1 MGDLERMGREL
12 KCPICWSLLN
22 SAASLTCNH
31 LFCNSCISKSMKSAS
46 SCPVCKVPFTRRE
59 VRAAP
64 HIDNLVAIYKN
75 MEAASGTNLFLT
87 QNPSDTKSPDEEKQC
102 EGNAESG
109 EKGFGGTRENQA
121 DGEKTSMRKMSM
133 KKITQENHT
142 EDEKTPVR
150 KKSTKKIT
158 QENHAEEDKAPVREN
173 SRKKLKSGKKSLA
186 ASRAKPSFPAKKRVQ
201 VPQDILSETPIRD
214 LKSGSISRIN
224 NEVTK
229 EASTKGNEMEILSK
243 KSDHVK
249 EPFFWL
255 REEQEGEMLSG
266 RTNEDQIME
275 GSTPVPPSF
284 SDLKDAD
291 DESPTKQAPSDE
303 VQNKPPV
310 NLFDSEM
317 FEWTQKPCSPELFS
331 TPTKMLVEDVVEID
345 EIDEELVAATQ
356 EHQSSANAY
365 STQFANPNGTQLANT
380 LPPSMSSQIKSS
392 DDPNGK
398 KKSTKRNMKAREKYR
413 QDHIRELNR
422 QSDVMNMDSNI
433 TSKAVEEQLLD
444 HKNKASNLKKSSG
457 RAKRVCFVTS
467 ADSTSQSA
475 CTVSNILGVQDNDV
489 RKMAKNSYASASK
502 QDNEMLCPKKIAGK
516 SQVKRSGK
524 QKVDAVHAP
533 PEDLSSVQNPFK
545 ELAGLA
551 SSSLSP
557 QMDNNRNT
565 AKTRKRK
572 NSLSTKSTPCSSE
585 RKNAKKSKP
594 SPELISRTKDD
605 KEIKPNTQK
614 VTDVGALNDSLKEKQ
629 CHLTDQPA
637 LRKCVSHAK
646 KYECAF
652 CLSSEESEASGT
664 IVHYF
669 DGKPVTADYEGGSKV
684 IHCHKNC
691 TEWAPNV
698 YFEDDNARNLE
709 AEISRSRRIKCSF
722 CGLKGAAL
730 GCYEKS
736 CRKSFHVTCAKLTPE
751 CRWDMENFVMLCPLH
766 APSKLPY
773 ESSGSHHRSKTL
785 AATKAKS
792 CTVKL
797 DTTSQSRIA
806 HGSHKKIVLCCSA
819 LSVQERDVVSEFE
832 KVSKVTVSKTWDSS
846 VTHVIA
852 STDENGACRR
862 TLKVLLGILEGK
874 WILSIE
880 WIKACIKEAGPV
892 DEDCYEVNVD
902 IHGIKD
908 GPCLGRLRV
917 LNKQPKLFDGY
928 KFYFIGDFIPSY
940 KGYLQ
945 DLVIAAGGIILHRKP
960 VSGDQNTMRPQ
971 LTLIIYNLELPA
983 NCNPLDKDA
992 IFSQRRRGAEVLAR
1006 STDSMVA
1013 SNTWIMNSIAGCK
1026 LQSLV

>member
-12 KCPICWSLLN
+12 KCPICWSLLHD
-22 SAASLTCNH
+22 AASLTCNH
-31 LFCNSCISKSMKSAS
+31 LFCNSCIFKSMKSAS
-46 SCPVCKVPFTRRE
+46 ACPVCKIPFTRRE
-59 VRAAP
+59 VRPAP

-87 QNPSDTKSPDEEKQC
+87 QNPSDTKSPEEEKQR

-109 EKGFGGTRENQA
+109 EKG
-121 DGEKTSMRKMSM
+121 TSR
-133 KKITQENHT
+133 TQKNHI
-142 EDEKTPVR
+142 EEEKTPVR
-150 KKSTKKIT
+150 NK
-158 QENHAEEDKAPVREN
+158 
-173 SRKKLKSGKKSLA
+173 SRKKLKPGKKSPA

-201 VPQDILSETPIRD
+201 VPQDILSETPLRD
-214 LKSGSISRIN
+214 LKSGGSLSRIN
-224 NEVTK
+224 K
-229 EASTKGNEMEILSK
+229 EGTQKAFTKGNAMEIRSEK
-243 KSDHVK
+243 GDCVK

-255 REEQEGEMLSG
+255 REVQEGEILSG
-266 RTNEDQIME
+266 PTDEDQIIE

-303 VQNKPPV
+303 VQNKPSV

-331 TPTKMLVEDVVEID
+331 TPTKMQVEDAVDID
-345 EIDEELVAATQ
+345 EIDEEIVAATQ
-356 EHQSSANAY
+356 EHQSSADAY
-365 STQFANPNGTQLANT
+365 STQFANPNGNQLANT
-380 LPPSMSSQIKSS
+380 LPPGSSQIKSS
-392 DDPNGK
+392 DDLNGK
-398 KKSTKRNMKAREKYR
+398 KKSTKRSRKAREKYR
-413 QDHIRELNR
+413 QDHIRELNC

-433 TSKAVEEQLLD
+433 TSKAIEEQSLD
-444 HKNKASNLKKSSG
+444 HKSKALNLKKSSG

-467 ADSTSQSA
+467 ADSTSQNA
-475 CTVSNILGVQDNDV
+475 CTVSNILGVQNNNE
-489 RKMAKNSYASASK
+489 RKMAKNSYASSSK

-524 QKVDAVHAP
+524 QRLDVVCDP
-533 PEDLSSVQNPFK
+533 PEDLTSMQNQCK
-545 ELAGLA
+545 ELAGSA

-557 QMDNNRNT
+557 QTDNNNT
-565 AKTRKRK
+565 TNTRKRK
-572 NSLSTKSTPCSSE
+572 NSLSKKSMPCSTERKST
-585 RKNAKKSKP
+585 KKSKP
-594 SPELISRTKDD
+594 SPELISRAKDD
-605 KEIKPNTQK
+605 KEIKPDDSIK
-614 VTDVGALNDSLKEKQ
+614 EVTDVSVLKDSLKEKQ
-629 CHLTDQPA
+629 CHSTDQPV

-646 KYECAF
+646 GYQCAF
-652 CLSSEESEASGT
+652 CLSSEESEASGA

-684 IHCHKNC
+684 IHCHRNC

-698 YFEDDNARNLE
+698 YFEGDNAINLE
-709 AEISRSRRIKCSF
+709 AEVSRSRRIKCSF

-736 CRKSFHVTCAKLTPE
+736 CRRSFHVTCAKWTPE

-792 CTVKL
+792 CSLKH
-797 DTTSQSRIA
+797 DTTTQSRISL
-806 HGSHKKIVLCCSA
+806 GSHKKIVLCCSA
-819 LSVQERDVVSEFE
+819 LSLQERDVVSEFE
-832 KVSKVTVSKTWDSS
+832 KVSKFTVSKTWDSS

-862 TLKVLLGILEGK
+862 TLKVLMGILEGK

-880 WIKACIKEAGPV
+880 WIKACIREAGPV
-892 DEDCYEVNVD
+892 DEDLYEVNVD

-908 GPCLGRLRV
+908 GPHLGRLRV

-928 KFYFIGDFIPSY
+928 KFYFVGDFIPSY

-960 VSGDQNTMRPQ
+960 VSDDQNPVSHIRPQ
-971 LTLIIYNLELPA
+971 QALIIYNLEVSA
-983 NCNPLDKDA
+983 NCNPLEKDA
-992 IFSQRRRGAEVLAR
+992 IFSQRRHDAEVLAR
-1006 STDSMVA
+1006 STGSVVA
-1013 SNTWIMNSIAGCK
+1013 SNTWILNSIAGCK
-1026 LQSLV
+1026 LQSLA